1 MIGRGDFLA
10 SLGATTVAQAIPL
23 PNYATQ
29 IGIGVVAPFS
39 GPARAAGEAL
49 GNGVRAAIDEYNR
62 TRFTNAPIFSIRT
75 FDDRNDVQSAAVN
88 AQFVTA
94 DPTIVAVIGHLGAKG
109 TLAALRTYAEALMP
123 LIVPAVTDDELTA
136 QGYRTVFRLPT
147 RDYDEGRLI
156 AEYVVRSG
164 KPSKPIVIS
173 KAVDYGPGVVEG
185 YVAAMHAAKITA
197 TSIVVPADKPDLDA
211 IAASAAASTPDHVV
225 LAGYV
230 SDLGPLLRALRAH
243 GYTGPIAACQGFFDA
258 TTLTTYGKDAEGLII
273 STSMPYLPL
282 APNVTQLVQDYQQT
296 YGALIPVAAF
306 AYAAT
311 QIVIAAVQRSGATQH
326 ATLARTMAQL
336 GGTYSTLVGNFQFSV
351 TGDTFDPELYFYRV
365 AGGKLDYVRQ
375 AHPSSFLSR

>member
-1 MIGRGDFLA
+1 
-10 SLGATTVAQAIPL
+10 
-23 PNYATQ
+23 
-29 IGIGVVAPFS
+29 
-39 GPARAAGEAL
+39 
-49 GNGVRAAIDEYNR
+49 
-62 TRFTNAPIFSIRT
+62 
-75 FDDRNDVQSAAVN
+75 
-88 AQFVTA
+88 
-94 DPTIVAVIGHLGAKG
+94 
-109 TLAALRTYAEALMP
+109 
-123 LIVPAVTDDELTA
+123 
-136 QGYRTVFRLPT
+136 
-147 RDYDEGRLI
+147 
-156 AEYVVRSG
+156 
-164 KPSKPIVIS
+164 
-173 KAVDYGPGVVEG
+173 
-185 YVAAMHAAKITA
+185 MHAAKITA